1 MSLGQCSPETLLGAT
16 DPGKSSIKSVD
27 PETGHSKF
35 KFEEV
40 IVSNGS
46 VYNGLFVLKKKCRY
60 LTFKNTTTLQIIKS
74 SQISCVVGLGLLLN
88 GDETTTNSLSYAA
101 SCCGFIRRWSFKPK
115 TAGTIEFQIW
125 RPTSITGIYSLVGT
139 NSYSVT
145 CQI

>member
-1 MSLGQCSPETLLGAT
+1 MLGAT
-16 DPGKSSIKSVD
+16 DPGKTSIKSVD

-40 IVSNGS
+40 IISNAS
-46 VYNGLFVLKKKCRY
+46 KFQIFNFKK
-60 LTFKNTTTLQIIKS
+60 TTTKLQIIKS

-88 GDETTTNSLSYAA
+88 GDETTTNFLSYAA
-101 SCCGFIRRWSFKPK
+101 SCCGFIRRWSFKPI
-115 TAGTIEFQIW
+115 TTGTIEFQIW
-125 RPTSITGIYSLVGT
+125 RPTTKTGIYSLVGT

>member
-1 MSLGQCSPETLLGAT
+1 MSLGQCSPETLLGAS
-16 DPGKSSIKSVD
+16 DPRKSSIRSVD

-46 VYNGLFVLKKKCRY
+46 VYNGLFVL
-60 LTFKNTTTLQIIKS
+60 KNTTTLQIIKS

-101 SCCGFIRRWSFKPK
+101 SCCGFIRRWSFKPN

>member
-1 MSLGQCSPETLLGAT
+1 MLGAT
-16 DPGKSSIKSVD
+16 DPGKTSIKSVD

-40 IVSNGS
+40 IISNAS
-46 VYNGLFVLKKKCRY
+46 VYNRLFMLKGKFQIFNLKK
-60 LTFKNTTTLQIIKS
+60 TTTKLQIIKS

-88 GDETTTNSLSYAA
+88 GDETTTNFLSYAA
-101 SCCGFIRRWSFKPK
+101 SCCGFIRRWSFKPI
-115 TAGTIEFQIW
+115 TTGTIEFQIW
-125 RPTSITGIYSLVGT
+125 RPTTKTGIYSLVGT

>member
-1 MSLGQCSPETLLGAT
+1 MSLGQCSPETLLGAS
-16 DPGKSSIKSVD
+16 DPRKSSIRSVD

-46 VYNGLFVLKKKCRY
+46 VYNGLFVL
-60 LTFKNTTTLQIIKS
+60 KNTTTLQIIKS

>member
-16 DPGKSSIKSVD
+16 DPGKSSIRSVD

-46 VYNGLFVLKKKCRY
+46 VYNGLFVL
-60 LTFKNTTTLQIIKS
+60 KNTTTLQIIKS

-145 CQI
+145 CQIWNDFNKTC

>member
-16 DPGKSSIKSVD
+16 DPGKSSIRSVD

-46 VYNGLFVLKKKCRY
+46 VYNGLFVLK
-60 LTFKNTTTLQIIKS
+60 NTKTLQIIKS

-88 GDETTTNSLSYAA
+88 GDETTTNPFPTLLLAVASLGDGVSNQKQPEQLN
-101 SCCGFIRRWSFKPK
+101 FKF
-115 TAGTIEFQIW
+115 GDQH
-125 RPTSITGIYSLVGT
+125 R
-139 NSYSVT
+139 
-145 CQI
+145 

>member
-16 DPGKSSIKSVD
+16 DPGKSSIRSVD

-46 VYNGLFVLKKKCRY
+46 VYNGLFVL
-60 LTFKNTTTLQIIKS
+60 KNTTTLQIIKS

-101 SCCGFIRRWSFKPK
+101 SCCGFIRRWSFKPN

>member
-16 DPGKSSIKSVD
+16 DPGKSSIRSVD

-40 IVSNGS
+40 IVSYGS
-46 VYNGLFVLKKKCRY
+46 VYNGLFVL
-60 LTFKNTTTLQIIKS
+60 KNTTTLQIIKS

>member
-16 DPGKSSIKSVD
+16 DPGKSSIRSVD

-46 VYNGLFVLKKKCRY
+46 VYNGLFVLK
-60 LTFKNTTTLQIIKS
+60 NTKTLQIIKS

>member
-16 DPGKSSIKSVD
+16 DPGKSSIRSVD
-27 PETGHSKF
+27 SETGHSKF

-46 VYNGLFVLKKKCRY
+46 VYNGLFVL
-60 LTFKNTTTLQIIKS
+60 KNTTTLQIIKS

>member
-16 DPGKSSIKSVD
+16 DPGKSSIRSVD

-46 VYNGLFVLKKKCRY
+46 VYNGLFVL
-60 LTFKNTTTLQIIKS
+60 KNTTTLQIIKS

>member
-16 DPGKSSIKSVD
+16 DPGKSSIRSVD
-27 PETGHSKF
+27 PETGHSTF

-46 VYNGLFVLKKKCRY
+46 VYNGLFVL
-60 LTFKNTTTLQIIKS
+60 KNTTTLQIIKS